1 MGRLKNFIG
10 SIFIGSGM
18 KPKGEY
24 PLMEAYDIVVDE
36 DGTRLD
42 EKLASLSQGNIEVD
56 DTLTE
61 SGKAADAKAVRDLV
75 NSVVGDI
82 HTRLKNI

>member
-18 KPKGEY
+18 KPKGNY
-24 PLMEAYDIVVDE
+24 PLIEAYDILVDYDE
-36 DGTRLD
+36 EGNEIRLD
-42 EKLASLSQGNIEVD
+42 AKLESISSGNIQTDTSLSKPGM
-56 DTLTE
+56 
-61 SGKAADAKAVRDLV
+61 AADAAKVGEIL
-75 NSVVGDI
+75 GDI